1 MILMVLTNYATKNW
15 ELRSLQ
21 MDRRQHCLIKN
32 NIMNTFKQ
40 SAIEILK
47 KTGKPLHYGEIT
59 KLALESG
66 ILETEG
72 ATPEATMGAQLVM
85 DIKNKG
91 EGSDF
96 IKTAPGTFALNPN
109 KKEIK
114 ETPKIIEAEKEEE
127 EKIVIAGGF
136 TGKGGEHLVCSELL
150 FRGFN
155 ASIMSV
161 DVGMDIVA
169 VKDNQLFGI
178 QVKTSNLNSFDT
190 YVFDIRKVSFERH
203 SNGNIYYIFVLHGEK
218 KSNFLIL
225 PFHEVEKKV
234 HEKAILEVG
243 HGKRYRVNIKFRDG
257 KVYLGNKDH
266 EMDYF
271 LDNWN
276 LIK

>member
-1 MILMVLTNYATKNW
+1 
-15 ELRSLQ
+15 
-21 MDRRQHCLIKN
+21 
-32 NIMNTFKQ
+32 MNTFKQ

-47 KTGKPLHYGEIT
+47 KAKKPLNYTEIT
-59 KLALESG
+59 RLALESG

-72 ATPEATMGAQLVM
+72 ANPERTMNAVLTV
-85 DIKNKG
+85 DINTKG
-91 EGSDF
+91 KGSDF
-96 IKTAPGTFALNPN
+96 IKKERGIFALNLN

-169 VKDNQLFGI
+169 VKENQLFGI

-243 HGKRYRVNIKFRDG
+243 HGKRYRVNIKFRND
-257 KVYLGNKDH
+257 KVYLGNMDH
-266 EMDYF
+266 EMGYF

>member
-1 MILMVLTNYATKNW
+1 M
-15 ELRSLQ
+15 
-21 MDRRQHCLIKN
+21 
-32 NIMNTFKQ
+32 
-40 SAIEILK
+40 
-47 KTGKPLHYGEIT
+47 HYTEIT
-59 KLALESG
+59 RLALESG

-72 ATPEATMGAQLVM
+72 ATPESSMNAQITV

-91 EGSDF
+91 KGSDF
-96 IKTAPGTFALNPN
+96 MKTAPGTFTLNQD
-109 KKEIK
+109 KKEVRQ
-114 ETPKIIEAEKEEE
+114 TPKIIEAEKEAEE
-127 EKIVIAGGF
+127 RLVVESGF

-169 VKDNQLFGI
+169 VKGAQLFGI
-178 QVKTSNLNSFDT
+178 QVKTSNLNRFDA

-203 SNGNIYYIFVLHGEK
+203 NSGSVFYIFVLHGEK
-218 KSNFLIL
+218 QSHFLIL
-225 PFHEVEKKV
+225 PFLEIEKKV

-243 HGKRYRVNIKFRDG
+243 QGKRYRVNIKFRDNH
-257 KVYLGNKDH
+257 VYLGNMDH

-276 LIK
+276 SIR

>member
-1 MILMVLTNYATKNW
+1 
-15 ELRSLQ
+15 
-21 MDRRQHCLIKN
+21 
-32 NIMNTFKQ
+32 MNTFKE
-40 SAIEILK
+40 SAVEILK
-47 KTGKPLHYGEIT
+47 KGKIPLHHSEIT
-59 KLALESG
+59 RLALESG

-72 ATPEATMGAQLVM
+72 ATPENTMHAQIVM

-91 EGSDF
+91 KGSDF
-96 IKTAPGTFALNPN
+96 IRVAPGTFALNLN
-109 KKEIK
+109 KKIIR
-114 ETPKIIEAEKEEE
+114 ETKKIIEAEKAEE
-127 EKIVIAGGF
+127 EKIVVEGGF

-169 VKDNQLFGI
+169 VKENQLFGI
-178 QVKTSNLNSFDT
+178 QVKTSNLNRFGI

-203 SNGNIYYIFVLHGEK
+203 SNGNVFYIFVLHGEQK
-218 KSNFLIL
+218 NNFLIL

-243 HGKRYRVNIKFRDG
+243 HGRRYRVNIKFRN
-257 KVYLGNKDH
+257 KKIYIGNMNH
-266 EMDYF
+266 EIGYF
-271 LDNWN
+271 LDNWG

>member
-1 MILMVLTNYATKNW
+1 
-15 ELRSLQ
+15 
-21 MDRRQHCLIKN
+21 
-32 NIMNTFKQ
+32 MNTFKQ

-47 KTGKPLHYGEIT
+47 KAKKPLHYSEIT
-59 KLALESG
+59 QLALESG

-72 ATPEATMGAQLVM
+72 ATPEASMNAQITV

-91 EGSDF
+91 KGSDF
-96 IKTAPGTFALNPN
+96 IKIGPGTFSLNLD
-109 KKEIK
+109 KKEIE
-114 ETPKIIEAEKEEE
+114 ETPKIIEAEKAEE
-127 EKIVIAGGF
+127 EKIVIESGF

-169 VKDNQLFGI
+169 VKGNQLFGI
-178 QVKTSNLNSFDT
+178 QVKTANLNRFDT

-203 SNGNIYYIFVLHGEK
+203 SNGNVFYIFVLHGEK
-218 KSNFLIL
+218 KNDFLIL
-225 PFHEVEKKV
+225 PFHEIERKV

-243 HGKRYRVNIKFRDG
+243 HGKRYRVNIKFRDN
-257 KVYLGNKDH
+257 KVYLGNMDH
-266 EMDYF
+266 EMGYF
-271 LDNWN
+271 LNNWN